1 MKRSVMTGRRAVER
15 GDWVEAALRSKG
27 GEAASSKYKAL
38 AVEDN
43 ICSRILLFFSL
54 KKEKVLIT
62 FKC

>member
-38 AVEDN
+38 WQLRTTYVQEYF
-43 ICSRILLFFSL
+43 CFFP
-54 KKEKVLIT
+54 
-62 FKC
+62 